1 MINIIT
7 FDETTKRFTE
17 YTESEWG
24 EEVEW
29 WRAVSYT
36 HLRAHET

>member
-29 WRAVSYT
+29 WREQ
-36 HLRAHET
+36 LWPKFED